1 MPAAPY
7 PNTEVERLE
16 ALFTTGLLD
25 TAPEAAFDQIAR
37 AAAALAG
44 TPIAAV
50 SLIDSDRQ
58 WFKARVGL
66 DVSETPRADA
76 FCAYT
81 ILSDEVLWVEDAT
94 GDARFVDNALVTG
107 DFGLRHYAGAPIY
120 GPGGHRLGALC
131 VIDRAPRAF
140 DAEAA
145 ERLKS
150 LARQVSAL
158 LRDRAPDLGWTTAHV
173 QALSFDVEA
182 IRGLLSV
189 AIGALAGMD
198 RERVTRALETEIE
211 ARLGLVE
218 AGADLLGDA
227 VLIAQM
233 VDFARELG
241 LTLSSDVV
249 RRSRLVADARAA

>member
-16 ALFTTGLLD
+16 ALFATGLLD

-50 SLIDSDRQ
+50 SLLDSDRQ

-81 ILSDEVLWVEDAT
+81 ILSDDVLWVEDAT
-94 GDARFVDNALVTG
+94 ADVRFVDNALVTG
-107 DFGLRHYAGAPIY
+107 DFGLRHYAGAPVY
-120 GPGGHRLGALC
+120 SPGGQRLGALC

-140 DAEAA
+140 DAGTA

-182 IRGLLSV
+182 MRGLLSV
-189 AIGALAGMD
+189 AIGALAGID
-198 RERVTRALETEIE
+198 RGQVTRALEAELE

-227 VLIAQM
+227 VLVAQM

-241 LTLSSDVV
+241 LPLSAELV
-249 RRSRLVADARAA
+249 RRSLQATQAHAA